1 MEGGTEAGSERL
13 SYLPNITQLDEW
25 WNLAVES
32 IFQLQSLVY
41 KISSVV
47 YSTNDQTELLENN
60 IHIFNISIFLT
71 TPAKEKS
78 LSV

>member
-13 SYLPNITQLDEW
+13 SYLPSITQLVIDG
-25 WNLAVES
+25 VEP

-41 KISSVV
+41 KITSVL
-47 YSTNDQTELLENN
+47 YSTNDHTELLDNN

-71 TPAKEKS
+71 TPTKETP
-78 LSV
+78 LCVQ